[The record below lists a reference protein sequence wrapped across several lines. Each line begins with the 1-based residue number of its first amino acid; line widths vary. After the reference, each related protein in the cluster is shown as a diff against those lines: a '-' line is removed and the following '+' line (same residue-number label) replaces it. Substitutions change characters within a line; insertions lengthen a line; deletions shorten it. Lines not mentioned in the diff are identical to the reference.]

1 MCTKKNRRV
10 RRAFNQWSRNFVN
23 HYNKVESNYSTV
35 YNCGSS
41 TKYKKAE
48 QAADDV
54 EQPEVESVE
63 FMETTHQSTRVE
75 SESCTVDSGTGWSIL
90 KYAAIFGG
98 VVLGLYLMTNRDK

>member
-1 MCTKKNRRV
+1 MS
-10 RRAFNQWSRNFVN
+10 RRACNQRSRYFVN

-35 YNCGSS
+35 CNNGNS
-41 TKYKKAE
+41 TKHKEAE

-75 SESCTVDSGTGWSIL
+75 SESCTVDSGTAWNFL
-90 KYAAIFGG
+90 KYAVIFGSIG
-98 VVLGLYLMTNRDK
+98 LCAYLLGSRD